1 MYLLIVGSTQGTIAQ
16 NSITPK
22 IIKIEI
28 FDSSNGDWINQT
40 TSFQEKKSLLFN
52 ESSSN
57 LKIILEE
64 IDSIYSNHVQ
74 YSYRLGSANPWIH
87 LENNVVEIQNILHG
101 KSTLQIRKKKSNG
114 TWSSSQI
121 EIQIYRQQPFYFR
134 YPFLIGVFLII
145 ITLIIFFRK
154 WNKKQKV
161 TYEFMIKD
169 SSPTLEEN
177 LSSPRID
184 NIEQETLPIILK
196 ADSRGHARRSAFV
209 ERSGAQNFN
218 MEFRLR

>member
-1 MYLLIVGSTQGTIAQ
+1 MSRVIKNLLNLFPFLYLLIVGSTQGTIAQ

-74 YSYRLGSANPWIH
+74 YSYRLGTKA
-87 LENNVVEIQNILHG
+87 
-101 KSTLQIRKKKSNG
+101 STCPN
-114 TWSSSQI
+114 
-121 EIQIYRQQPFYFR
+121 FAFCVN
-134 YPFLIGVFLII
+134 LI
-145 ITLIIFFRK
+145 
-154 WNKKQKV
+154 
-161 TYEFMIKD
+161 
-169 SSPTLEEN
+169 
-177 LSSPRID
+177 
-184 NIEQETLPIILK
+184 
-196 ADSRGHARRSAFV
+196 
-209 ERSGAQNFN
+209 RSGFGLLSA
-218 MEFRLR
+218 MSS